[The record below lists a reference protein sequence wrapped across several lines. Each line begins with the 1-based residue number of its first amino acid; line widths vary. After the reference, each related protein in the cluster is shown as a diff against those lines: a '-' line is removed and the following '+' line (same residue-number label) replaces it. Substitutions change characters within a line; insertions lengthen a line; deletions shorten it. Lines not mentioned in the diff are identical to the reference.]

1 MMELIQYKKEKK
13 IFSDFLLPSILGLFI
28 IIFYLI
34 NVIYT
39 MPIKLA
45 LSFAIN
51 GVVIFILSVDG
62 LKRVSLSTNSVHMLF
77 CLLFLW
83 CAPILQFNSKSTFW
97 GIQTNAND
105 FLTTNI
111 FIFIWLICYYT
122 GFRITS
128 SRIWKTKG
136 IEYKSLS
143 VKYVISLLIISAGLA
158 LVCFFKFYD
167 YNDRDF
173 SRSSYL
179 LLSNTF
185 RAVITFSTVIV
196 INWQRTSKNSFIFT
210 IIALLILLIGCFPMH
225 LSRNAFGAIYIC
237 VLVTLVP
244 WIKKNNRFI
253 VLFTVCFL
261 FMFPVMDLYRH
272 KSFTEVGL
280 REIFNSL
287 ITYKDYFNTAN
298 YDAYQMII
306 AAENATDI
314 VGYTYGRQLL
324 GVLLFFIPRNMWVN
338 KPIGTGAY
346 ISSIINLEF
355 SNISAPLIAEGYI
368 NFGII
373 GIIGFGLFTGMIL
386 RMLDN
391 TYWSNNKENLS
402 FINLIYFYVVPYMLF
417 ICRGDLL
424 SAWAYLCAY
433 LFVAYCL
440 YKFALLTGKHQ

>member
-1 MMELIQYKKEKK
+1 MKNKKIIYAIIGIAILISMVVIIAIISNKPMPIDHTPKESTSILEELKKKYPDKKYLKLTGGEILNENTCFNKYSFINNNSIYIFNPEKLDIGEFTYKKVYDVDK
-13 IFSDFLLPSILGLFI
+13 
-28 IIFYLI
+28 
-34 NVIYT
+34 N
-39 MPIKLA
+39 IK
-45 LSFAIN
+45 
-51 GVVIFILSVDG
+51 V
-62 LKRVSLSTNSVHMLF
+62 M
-77 CLLFLW
+77 
-83 CAPILQFNSKSTFW
+83 
-97 GIQTNAND
+97 
-105 FLTTNI
+105 NI
-111 FIFIWLICYYT
+111 T
-122 GFRITS
+122 PD
-128 SRIWKTKG
+128 
-136 IEYKSLS
+136 
-143 VKYVISLLIISAGLA
+143 AGPDI
-158 LVCFFKFYD
+158 KFYD

-338 KPIGTGAY
+338 KPVGTGAY
-346 ISSIINLEF
+346 ISNILNLEF

-391 TYWSNNKENLS
+391 TYWNNNNENLS

-424 SAWAYLCAY
+424 SSWAYLCAY

>member
-1 MMELIQYKKEKK
+1 MTELIQYKKENN
-13 IFSDFLLPSILGLFI
+13 ILVDFLLPCILGIFI

-62 LKRVSLSTNSVHMLF
+62 LKRVS
-77 CLLFLW
+77 FLW

-158 LVCFFKFYD
+158 LVCYFKFHD
-167 YNDRDF
+167 DSAMS
-173 SRSSYL
+173 SRTTNL

-185 RAVITFSTVIV
+185 RAIITFSTVIV

-225 LSRNAFGAIYIC
+225 LSRNAFGAIYVC
-237 VLVTLVP
+237 VLLTLVP
-244 WIKKNNRFI
+244 WIRKNNRFI

-280 REIFNSL
+280 QEIFNSI
-287 ITYKDYFNTAN
+287 ITYKEYFNTAN

-306 AAENATDI
+306 AAKNATDL
-314 VGYTYGRQLL
+314 VGYTYGRQLF
-324 GVLLFFIPRNMWVN
+324 GVLLFFIPRKLWVN
-338 KPIGTGAY
+338 KPVGTGAY
-346 ISSIINLEF
+346 ISDVLNLEF

-424 SAWAYLCAY
+424 SSWAYLCAY

-440 YKFALLTGKHQ
+440 YKFAVLTSKY

>member
-1 MMELIQYKKEKK
+1 MTELIQYKKENN
-13 IFSDFLLPSILGLFI
+13 ILIDFLLPCILGIFI
-28 IIFYLI
+28 IIFYLV

-39 MPIKLA
+39 MPMKLA

-51 GVVIFILSVDG
+51 GVVIFILSVG
-62 LKRVSLSTNSVHMLF
+62 SLKRFSLSTNSMHMLF

-97 GIQTNAND
+97 GIQTNTNN

-111 FIFIWLICYYT
+111 FIFIWLICYYI

-128 SRIWKTKG
+128 YQTYKTKE
-136 IEYKSLS
+136 IEYKSLN

-158 LVCFFKFYD
+158 LVCYFKFHD
-167 YNDRDF
+167 DSAM
-173 SRSSYL
+173 SRTTNL

-185 RAVITFSTVIV
+185 RAIITFSTVIV
-196 INWQRTSKNSFIFT
+196 IKWQRTSKNSFIFT
-210 IIALLILLIGCFPMH
+210 IIALLILLIGCFPTH
-225 LSRNAFGAIYIC
+225 LSRNAFGAIYVC
-237 VLVTLVP
+237 VLLTLVP
-244 WIKKNNRFI
+244 WIRKNNRFI

-280 REIFNSL
+280 QEIFNSI

-338 KPIGTGAY
+338 KPVGTGAY
-346 ISSIINLEF
+346 ISNILNLEF

-424 SAWAYLCAY
+424 SSWAYLCAY

-440 YKFALLTGKHQ
+440 YKFAVLTSKYK

>member
-1 MMELIQYKKEKK
+1 MTELIQYKKENN
-13 IFSDFLLPSILGLFI
+13 ILVDFLLPCILGIFI

-83 CAPILQFNSKSTFW
+83 CAPKSTFW

-158 LVCFFKFYD
+158 LVCYFKFHD
-167 YNDRDF
+167 DSAMS
-173 SRSSYL
+173 SRTTNL

-185 RAVITFSTVIV
+185 RAIITFSTVIV

-225 LSRNAFGAIYIC
+225 LSRNAFGAIYVC
-237 VLVTLVP
+237 VLLTLVP
-244 WIKKNNRFI
+244 WIRKNNRFI

-280 REIFNSL
+280 QEIFNSI
-287 ITYKDYFNTAN
+287 ITYKEYFNTAN

-306 AAENATDI
+306 AAKNATDL
-314 VGYTYGRQLL
+314 VGYTYGRQLF
-324 GVLLFFIPRNMWVN
+324 GVLLFFIPRKLWVN
-338 KPIGTGAY
+338 KPVGTGAY
-346 ISSIINLEF
+346 ISDVLNLEF

-424 SAWAYLCAY
+424 SSWAYLCAY

-440 YKFALLTGKHQ
+440 YKFAVLTSKYK